1 MGRKLKLTPEI
12 QEKIV
17 KAIKAGN
24 YAVIAAAMAGIS
36 ESTYY
41 RWLEQGERPDA
52 KSPYREFWESVKEA
66 EAEAE
71 VASVALIRR
80 AAQNGTWQAS
90 AWFLERK
97 HSDRWGRKDK
107 VQQEI
112 SGRDGEPIKVED
124 TRSLILEMLEQI
136 APTED
141 VANDAESN

>member
-1 MGRKLKLTPEI
+1 MARKSKLTPET
-12 QEKIV
+12 QDKIV
-17 KAIKAGN
+17 KAIRAGN
-24 YAVIAAAMAGIS
+24 YAHIAAAMAGIG

-52 KSPYREFWESVKEA
+52 KTPYREFWESVKEA

-90 AWFLERK
+90 AWYLERK
-97 HSDRWGRKDK
+97 HSERWGRKDK

-124 TRSLILEMLEQI
+124 TRQIVMDLIEQI
-136 APTED
+136 APRE
-141 VANDAESN
+141 EEE